1 MQVDFSISINF
12 ECLSS
17 LHRKYFSIK
26 FLYTFVIIKFF
37 FGRSRNILYSKRI
50 IFVSIISFFHQGIF
64 HTFISLIIL
73 INEYSYSV
81 THFLRS
87 FSLSFYLHVRFLENP
102 QRTRS
107 NRESSPTISI
117 ILLQSTIAIY
127 DVKNYLRID
136 LVPMNDN
143 NRVRILFLSL
153 LFSANY

>member
-17 LHRKYFSIK
+17 LHRRYFSIK

-87 FSLSFYLHVRFLENP
+87 FSLSFYLHVRFLEKP
-102 QRTRS
+102 STHAFRQRIIS
-107 NRESSPTISI
+107 NDLDNSSPIHYRD
-117 ILLQSTIAIY
+117 LRREELF
-127 DVKNYLRID
+127 KNRS
-136 LVPMNDN
+136 
-143 NRVRILFLSL
+143 R
-153 LFSANY
+153 ANER